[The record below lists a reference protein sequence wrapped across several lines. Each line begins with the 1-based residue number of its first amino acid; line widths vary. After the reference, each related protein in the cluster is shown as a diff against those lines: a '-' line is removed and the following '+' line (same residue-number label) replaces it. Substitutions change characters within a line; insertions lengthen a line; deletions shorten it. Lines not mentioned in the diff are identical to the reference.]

1 MSEVSV
7 IGEAGACSH
16 NNWGG
21 SLKKHYFPK
30 TLFQKFIYTLFI
42 MAAYLVGR
50 ELPLY
55 GVDLKAYDAFRDH
68 SADLIMQT
76 IGGDR
81 YRTSLLAL
89 GISPFMF
96 STLVVQMIVSVKSAG
111 SKSHTSPK
119 KVTIATLILMTI
131 WASVQA
137 YFTVDSTLYVY
148 DGGIQLIAAKIISG
162 LEMVTGSFVIL
173 WLATRNS
180 KYGVGGQTVLIY
192 VNILDSV
199 VSTVKGSGF
208 NNLKVIMAISIFA
221 MLCTI
226 VFENTEY
233 RIPMQRISIHSIFSD
248 KNYIPIKLNPI
259 GMMPVMFSS
268 AFFMLPTYACS
279 ALASLF
285 PDNKTFVWMD
295 ENMDTAHMLGI
306 IVYVITLYFITVVF
320 SFVFISPKNLAESLQ
335 KSGDS
340 ISGLKAGRRTRK
352 FISKRV
358 FFIALFSATFM
369 SFFIAFPLYL
379 QIQGYVPS
387 AVMSLPS
394 IMIAMASINCNLYRE
409 FRAIKDYDAYSVSI
423 L

>member
-1 MSEVSV
+1 
-7 IGEAGACSH
+7 
-16 NNWGG
+16 
-21 SLKKHYFPK
+21 
-30 TLFQKFIYTLFI
+30 

-55 GVDLKAYDAFRDH
+55 GVDLAAYDAFRDK

-81 YRTSLLAL
+81 YKTSLLAL

-96 STLVVQMIVSVKSAG
+96 STLFVQMIVSIKRAD

-119 KVTIATLILMTI
+119 KITRATLILMLV

-137 YFTVDSTLYVY
+137 YLTTQSTLYIY
-148 DGGIQLIAAKIISG
+148 DGGWELVVAKLVSG
-162 LEMVTGSFVIL
+162 FEMVTGAFLIL
-173 WLATRNS
+173 WLATRNG
-180 KYGVGGQTVLIY
+180 KYGIGGQTALIY

-199 VSTVKGSGF
+199 VITVRSVPMEQ
-208 NNLKVIMAISIFA
+208 LKIIGAISVIALLF
-221 MLCTI
+221 TI
-226 VFENTEY
+226 IFENSEY

-259 GMMPVMFSS
+259 GMMPVMFTS
-268 AFFMLPTYACS
+268 AFFMIPSYGCQ
-279 ALASLF
+279 ALTLIF
-285 PDNKTFVWMD
+285 PENQDIAWAT
-295 ENMDTAHMLGI
+295 ENMDTSHVLGI
-306 IVYVITLYFITVVF
+306 IVYVITLYLITIIF

-340 ISGLKAGRRTRK
+340 ITGLRAGRRTRQ
-352 FISKRV
+352 FISHRL
-358 FFIALFSATFM
+358 ILISMFSATFM
-369 SFFIAFPLYL
+369 AAFIAWPLYL
-379 QIQGYVPS
+379 QVQGLVPA

-409 FRAIKDYDAYSVSI
+409 FRAVIDYDAYI
-423 L
+423 PFI